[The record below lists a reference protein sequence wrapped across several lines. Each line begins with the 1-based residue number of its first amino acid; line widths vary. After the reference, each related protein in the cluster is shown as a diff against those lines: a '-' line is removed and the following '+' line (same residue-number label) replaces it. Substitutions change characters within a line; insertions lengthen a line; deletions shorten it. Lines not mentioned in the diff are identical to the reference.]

1 MSRYWFKPKRYG
13 YGATPITWEGWVFTL
28 AIMLVILGSGWLL
41 LGTGA
46 PRGTDDGVGL
56 VGDRDGRP
64 RRLGR
69 GDESQDRGR
78 LALAVGTRLL
88 AANTAEPTTDDGPDR
103 CGARRRMVASRY
115 TGR

>member
-1 MSRYWFKPKRYG
+1 MSRYWFRPKRYG

-28 AIMLVILGSGWLL
+28 AIVLVDHRLRL
-41 LGTGA
+41 A
-46 PRGTDDGVGL
+46 NARHRRAARHRDGVGL
-56 VGDRDGRP
+56 VGDRDGGS

-78 LALAVGTRLL
+78 LAMAVGTRPL
-88 AANTAEPTTDDGPDR
+88 AANTAERTTENGPDR
-103 CGARRRMVASRY
+103 CGAWRHPV

>member
-28 AIMLVILGSGWLL
+28 LIVAVD
-41 LGTGA
+41 
-46 PRGTDDGVGL
+46 PRLRLAAARHRRAARHHDGVGL

-69 GDESQDRGR
+69 GDESQDRRR
-78 LALAVGTRLL
+78 LAMAVGTRLTL
-88 AANTAEPTTDDGPDR
+88 AASRRTETT
-103 CGARRRMVASRY
+103 
-115 TGR
+115 